1 MIYGNGIIYKK
12 NNKKEQRI
20 INNSVSKINNEAE
33 QVNTKKE
40 DSIIRN
46 IESIEDEQNLKN
58 CLNVINGPEGEL
70 HREELI
76 LSRISKNADSFFNL
90 SKEEKT
96 KVKELLVEKIANTL
110 SVKINPKLGKDI
122 FENFTRLSETDKETI
137 DNLSKK
143 EKIDSETEEWD
154 LELAKRNEKLVNL
167 NLLSQEDRPLII
179 KRVFDNLR
187 NESNQQQYS
196 TFNNLEYLLKEEY
209 TDYFK
214 EDIKKYLEDY
224 IDKIFSNAEEKIKNN
239 ENPQRLLEIKHMFLK
254 EMISDG
260 LKKIAD
266 PKKEIAPILKMID
279 EGLLKIEKL
288 STELDL
294 KGIY

>member
-1 MIYGNGIIYKK
+1 MESFIKK

-33 QVNTKKE
+33 QVNIKKE

>member
-1 MIYGNGIIYKK
+1 MGMESFIKK

-33 QVNTKKE
+33 QVNIKKE

>member
-1 MIYGNGIIYKK
+1 MESFIKK

-33 QVNTKKE
+33 QVNIKKE

-58 CLNVINGPEGEL
+58 CLNVINGPEGKL

>member
-1 MIYGNGIIYKK
+1 MGMESFIKK

-33 QVNTKKE
+33 QVNIKKE

-58 CLNVINGPEGEL
+58 CLNVINGPEGKL